1 MHRRDKRKTAQ
12 PTPLSIISRHPAV
25 PPLLRCT
32 RLPAV
37 PSPFGCARYPAAPSL
52 FGRNPIVPL
61 CRPVQ
66 KQPAALQYRPVGRQ
80 LAALTCR
87 PCTDT
92 SSSPYYIVFVRISS
106 TAPPHRSQTTPLPPI
121 PLFGYSP
128 VPPRCAT
135 PFGCAHCLAMPL
147 LLTGSTRCPAIQKS
161 PCCGVPV
168 RIFPAVLPCRMTQRQ
183 LHCPVWVRHRFPRCT
198 TRSGCALLHRYAADA
213 RKYACYPT
221 ISSVQKQ
228 SRCPLSILGRRSP
241 PPPRCAATQWR
252 HSGAAAPL
260 CPTYFPSQTTRTGR
274 FSFSVRPVFLWKFI
288 GTALSFFRMDN
299 DSQAAG

>member
-37 PSPFGCARYPAAPSL
+37 PSPFGRARNPAVPPL
-52 FGRNPIVPL
+52 FERNPIVPL

-92 SSSPYYIVFVRISS
+92 SSSPYYIVSVRISS
-106 TAPPHRSQTTPLPPI
+106 TAPPHRSQTTPVPPI

-128 VPPRCAT
+128 VPPPAVQLHSDAHPTVPLCCCSQAAPVALHTETALLCRPCSNIPRCSSMPHGSRATPLPLPRLGTTPFSTLYDPLRMRLTAPLCHRCAEIRLL
-135 PFGCAHCLAMPL
+135 PDHILCSKAIPL
-147 LLTGSTRCPAIQKS
+147 
-161 PCCGVPV
+161 
-168 RIFPAVLPCRMTQRQ
+168 PAVHPW
-183 LHCPVWVRHRFPRCT
+183 PE
-198 TRSGCALLHRYAADA
+198 
-213 RKYACYPT
+213 
-221 ISSVQKQ
+221 IS
-228 SRCPLSILGRRSP
+228 P
-241 PPPRCAATQWR
+241 
-252 HSGAAAPL
+252 AAPL

>member
-128 VPPRCAT
+128 VPPPLCNSIRMRPLPRYAAAAHRQHPLPCHTEIALLWRPCSNIPRCSSMPHDSKAT
-135 PFGCAHCLAMPL
+135 PLPPFGYD
-147 LLTGSTRCPAIQKS
+147 I
-161 PCCGVPV
+161 V
-168 RIFPAVLPCRMTQRQ
+168 FPAVRPAPDAPYCTAMPPMRGNTLVTRPYPLFKSNPVARCPSLAGDLPRR
-183 LHCPVWVRHRFPRCT
+183 PAVPP
-198 TRSGCALLHRYAADA
+198 RSGGTAGRRLLFA
-213 RKYACYPT
+213 RL
-221 ISSVQKQ
+221 ISRPKRPERVVF
-228 SRCPLSILGRRSP
+228 LFLLGR
-241 PPPRCAATQWR
+241 
-252 HSGAAAPL
+252 
-260 CPTYFPSQTTRTGR
+260 
-274 FSFSVRPVFLWKFI
+274 
-288 GTALSFFRMDN
+288 FFYG
-299 DSQAAG
+299 SS